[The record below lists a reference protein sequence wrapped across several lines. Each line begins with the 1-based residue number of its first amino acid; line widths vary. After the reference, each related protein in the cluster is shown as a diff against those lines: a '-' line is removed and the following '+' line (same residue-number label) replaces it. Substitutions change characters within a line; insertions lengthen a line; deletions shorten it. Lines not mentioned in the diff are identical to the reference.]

1 MPCSD
6 KTRSNSKSPPVIALS
21 ARGLAARHGN
31 HDAPT
36 FLQVRAPLFFSSILY
51 DVASRGVVGR
61 GRGGGRRPPT
71 FFDRETRSLTPPPH
85 FFGLKVVQKLVHCFN
100 WLLTETQSKIISV
113 QQIDLSVSICYR
125 HSNTS
130 SCIAGKDQRSAV
142 AIFLTCMSVRVCRP
156 KLFKNLCLS
165 LLSGVCPLLF

>member
-21 ARGLAARHGN
+21 ARDLAARHGN
-31 HDAPT
+31 HAAPT
-36 FLQVRAPLFFSSILY
+36 FLQVRAPLYFSSILY

-71 FFDRETRSLTPPPH
+71 FFDRGMAVPHSRH
-85 FFGLKVVQKLVHCFN
+85 FFGLKFVQKLVHCCN
-100 WLLTETQSKIISV
+100 WLLTETQCKIISV

-165 LLSGVCPLLF
+165 LVSGVCPLLF

>member
-1 MPCSD
+1 M
-6 KTRSNSKSPPVIALS
+6 
-21 ARGLAARHGN
+21 
-31 HDAPT
+31 
-36 FLQVRAPLFFSSILY
+36 
-51 DVASRGVVGR
+51 
-61 GRGGGRRPPT
+61 
-71 FFDRETRSLTPPPH
+71 
-85 FFGLKVVQKLVHCFN
+85 QKLVHCCN
-100 WLLTETQSKIISV
+100 WLHTETQCKIISV

-165 LLSGVCPLLF
+165 LVSGVCPLLFLGLHPWSPASSAQMRPIPTRVAHSVVRMSVCVCVLSTLNLKFRCRRTACVEQFTGCCKTDHQLRTV